1 MTACRKLAT
10 CGLHPIHLSL
20 IINIGMLVST
30 LMLCIATLPQGIVFL
45 STNLSSGLFGFLNPE
60 ANPAALLHSI
70 FPDLGG
76 NFGIMLA
83 LHYFDPLIVSSKL
96 SSCLRIAF
104 CHDSIFTNTFSM
116 NKHVVVMLTEPL
128 NASVIAMYAVN
139 EAPPSRRTI
148 LGVSVVLVG
157 CAIVLLESSK
167 DSKNGKETRKRSDS
181 NDTLET
187 ASITDS
193 EEGYVSTQGSAPEQV
208 HREEDVSGER
218 QRRSSAVLYSQLGK
232 ISPNM
237 AAEVCLEINKEK
249 KHRRR
254 RSLPDEILCNYEEI
268 QILASVKTLK
278 KKYNTF
284 NTLEREEVR
293 DSKISIQ
300 TV

>member
-1 MTACRKLAT
+1 MVHRQTIVIILCTSIVLA
-10 CGLHPIHLSL
+10 
-20 IINIGMLVST
+20 
-30 LMLCIATLPQGIVFL
+30 
-45 STNLSSGLFGFLNPE
+45 
-60 ANPAALLHSI
+60 
-70 FPDLGG
+70 
-76 NFGIMLA
+76 
-83 LHYFDPLIVSSKL
+83 
-96 SSCLRIAF
+96 
-104 CHDSIFTNTFSM
+104 
-116 NKHVVVMLTEPL
+116 
-128 NASVIAMYAVN
+128 
-139 EAPPSRRTI
+139 
-148 LGVSVVLVG
+148 G
-157 CAIVLLESSK
+157 CAIVFLESSK

-193 EEGYVSTQGSAPEQV
+193 EEGYVSTQGSTPEQV
-208 HREEDVSGER
+208 YREEDVSGER

-249 KHRRR
+249 KHKRR
-254 RSLPDEILCNYEEI
+254 RSLPDEILRNYEEI

-293 DSKISIQ
+293 DSKMSIQ